1 MNSEDRYSC
10 IEPYRDLYPFQP
22 NLLEV
27 PGGKIHYVDV
37 GPKNAPT
44 ILFVH
49 GNPTWSFYYRNLIQS
64 LRTDFRCVAIDHM
77 GCGLSDKPQRYNY
90 CLSNHI
96 ANLQALVNHLKIT
109 EYHLVVHDWGGMIGF
124 GLASDAPEKAK
135 KSFFI
140 LNTCAFRLPHKNNF
154 PLRIA
159 ACRVPLFGRVATR
172 IFNGF
177 SRGASLM
184 ASVSPENTRR
194 EKDGLMAP
202 YNNYRN
208 RIAVHQFVKDIP
220 LKQDHQSWKRL
231 VGIEE
236 KLRSFKDHPKQIV
249 WGKQDFCFDDHFL
262 AEWKRFFPEIPT
274 HEIHNAG
281 HYVLEDSRQEVIEKA
296 VQFFQSQT

>member
-1 MNSEDRYSC
+1 MSSEDRYTC

-22 NLLEV
+22 NLFEV
-27 PGGKIHYVDV
+27 SEGKIHYVDV

-49 GNPTWSFYYRNLIQS
+49 GNPTWSFYYRNLIQA
-64 LRTDFRCVAIDHM
+64 LRTDYRCVAIDHL

-96 ANLQALVNHLKIT
+96 SNLHNLIDHLNISK
-109 EYHLVVHDWGGMIGF
+109 YHLVVHDWGGMIGF
-124 GLASDAPEKAK
+124 GLATDAPEKAQ
-135 KSFFI
+135 SFFI

-159 ACRVPLFGRVATR
+159 ACRVPLLGRVATR

-184 ASVSPENTRR
+184 ASISPENTRR

-202 YNNYRN
+202 YDNYRN

-220 LKQDHQSWKRL
+220 LKNKHQSWKRL

-236 KLRSFKDHPKQIV
+236 KLHLFKDKPKQIV
-249 WGKQDFCFDDHFL
+249 WGKQDFCFDDYFL
-262 AEWKRFFPEIPT
+262 AEWRRFFPDIAI

-281 HYVLEDSRQEVIEKA
+281 HYVLEDSREEVIDKA
-296 VQFFQSQT
+296 VDFFQNQA

>member
-1 MNSEDRYSC
+1 MNPTDRFDC
-10 IEPYRDLYPFQP
+10 IQSYKDLYPFEP
-22 NLLEV
+22 NLLELES
-27 PGGKIHYVDV
+27 GTIHYVDV

-49 GNPTWSFYYRNLIQS
+49 GNPTWSFYFRNLIQA
-64 LRTDFRCVAIDHM
+64 LRPNFRCVAIDHM

-96 ANLQALVNHLKIT
+96 GNLHQLVDHLNIKK
-109 EYHLVVHDWGGMIGF
+109 YHLVVHDWGGMIGF
-124 GLASDAPEKAK
+124 GLATDSPEKV

-140 LNTCAFRLPHKNNF
+140 LNTCAFRLPEKNNF

-184 ASVSPENTRR
+184 GSVSPENTRR
-194 EKDGLMAP
+194 EKDALMSP
-202 YNNYRN
+202 YNSYRN
-208 RIAVHQFVKDIP
+208 RVAIHQFVKDIP
-220 LKQDHQSWKRL
+220 LKSDHQSWKRL

-236 KLRSFKDHPKQIV
+236 KLELFKDHPKQIV
-249 WGKQDFCFDDHFL
+249 WGKKDFCFDDHFL
-262 AEWKRFFPEIPT
+262 AEWQRFYPGIPVLEIP
-274 HEIHNAG
+274 NAG
-281 HYVLEDSRQEVIEKA
+281 HYVLEDARQLVIDMA
-296 VQFFQSQT
+296 VDFFDKQR